1 MYDHLLSPTRIGT
14 LELRNR
20 IAMAAMGV
28 EIIDGDG
35 HLREPVIAYYEERA
49 RGGAG
54 LLITEVAAVAYP
66 IGANS
71 THQIAMSSDEFLP
84 GLRELTQRVHAHG
97 AKIAVQL
104 VHHGKAARL
113 DVKQGR
119 EVWMPSVPEWHG
131 AMTMAN
137 DLTRDEIGMVMGA
150 TGGARPKYK
159 SVTKQDIAT
168 LVDWFAD
175 ATARARRAGFD
186 AVELHA
192 AHGYILSEFLSPQ
205 WNRRDDEY
213 GGSVENRTRLLC
225 EVIRACKERAGADFP
240 VWCRLDAK
248 EFRTP
253 NGIVFEDAK
262 VSARLAAEAGA
273 DAIHV
278 SGYSDST
285 SGVAFTDAPLVH
297 AEAGFVDY
305 AAEIKSLVRVPVIAV
320 GRIEPK
326 LADQLVR
333 DGKADVIAMGRKL
346 LADPELPNKLREG
359 READVRPCI
368 YCYTCVAQAFFDRSV
383 RCAVNPVTANEAALA
398 ATERTQAS
406 ERKRVVVV
414 GGGPAGMEAARVA
427 ALRGHDVTLFEKSAR
442 LGGTLRFAS
451 LVYEPNERLLRWL
464 TRQMEELGVDVKL
477 ETEATAERVR
487 ALAPDALFVAVGPSR
502 ANPAIPGIDSDHV
515 FDGDDLRALLTG
527 EGESQAASKLSMLG
541 RIAVRAGR
549 AVGVTSD
556 PSKLREASRAYMPV
570 GKRVAVLGGGLVGC
584 ELAEFM
590 SERGREVVV
599 LEEGRDFA
607 AEMAHP
613 RRWRLLHDLREH
625 GVELVANARVLEI
638 AKGAIRFEVT
648 KRSRDGETTTQTR
661 EFAADTVVVATG
673 LEGNPA
679 LVASFEGLAPVVEA
693 IGDCTGV
700 GYLEGAMHDGFRAG
714 SSV

>member
-1 MYDHLLSPTRIGT
+1 MYEHLLSPVRIGT

-20 IAMAAMGV
+20 IAMAPMGV

-35 HLREPVIAYYEERA
+35 HVREPVIAYYEERA

-71 THQIAMSSDEFLP
+71 VHQIAMSDDEYLP
-84 GLRELTQRVHAHG
+84 GLRALTDRVHAHG

-104 VHHGKAARL
+104 VHHGKAGRL

-131 AMTMAN
+131 AMTMAK
-137 DLTRDEIGMVMGA
+137 DLTREEIGMMMGA
-150 TGGARPKYK
+150 TGGGQPKYR
-159 SVTKQDIAT
+159 SITKQDIAT
-168 LVDWFAD
+168 LVDWFAC
-175 ATARARRAGFD
+175 ATERARRAGFD
-186 AVELHA
+186 AVELHG

-213 GGSVENRTRLLC
+213 GGSVENRSRLLC
-225 EVIRACKERAGADFP
+225 EVIRACKERAGRDFP

-262 VSARLAAEAGA
+262 VTARLAAEAGA
-273 DAIHV
+273 DAIHL
-278 SGYSDST
+278 SAYSDST

-297 AEAGFVDY
+297 AEAAFVEQ
-305 AAEIKSLVRVPVIAV
+305 AAEVKALVDVPVIAV
-320 GRIEPK
+320 GRIEPE
-326 LADQLVR
+326 LGDRLVR

-346 LADPELPNKLREG
+346 LADPSLPNKLAAGRRE
-359 READVRPCI
+359 DVRPCI
-368 YCYTCVAQAFFDRSV
+368 YCYTCVAQAFFDKSV
-383 RCAVNPVTANEAALA
+383 RCAVNPVTANEVARGDV
-398 ATERTQAS
+398 ERAKAPA
-406 ERKRVVVV
+406 RKRVVVV

-427 ALRGHDVTLFEKSAR
+427 ALRGHEVTLLEKSAQ

-464 TRQMEELGVDVKL
+464 TRQMTELGVAVRL
-477 ETEATAERVR
+477 ETEATPAAVR
-487 ALAPDALFVAVGPSR
+487 ALAPDALLVAVGPSR
-502 ANPAIPGIDSDHV
+502 RAPEIPGIDADHV

-527 EGESQAASKLSMLG
+527 EGGGDASRKLSLVG
-541 RIAVRAGR
+541 RLAVRAGR

-570 GKRVAVLGGGLVGC
+570 GRRVAILGGGLVGC

-590 SERGREVVV
+590 HDRGREVIV
-599 LEEGRDFA
+599 LEEGRDFGA
-607 AEMAHP
+607 QMAHP
-613 RRWRLLHDLREH
+613 RRWRVLHDLREG

-638 AKGAIRFEVT
+638 RADAVRFEVT
-648 KRSRDGETTTQTR
+648 PQSRTGDAAPQVR

-673 LEGNPA
+673 LEGSPE
-679 LVASFEGLAPVVEA
+679 LVARFDGLAPHVEA

-700 GYLEGAMHDGFRAG
+700 GYLEGAIGDGFRAA
-714 SSV
+714 SAI